1 MEHELNLVTT
11 WVGLISLLIFV
22 TGYYFIATEDK
33 YRINKAKPALIT
45 GTSILCL
52 LESILH
58 IGLIGEHL
66 KKEVEAS
73 YPVRKN

>member
-11 WVGLISLLIFV
+11 WVGLISLLIFI

-45 GTSILCL
+45 
-52 LESILH
+52 ERNQ
-58 IGLIGEHL
+58 
-66 KKEVEAS
+66 A
-73 YPVRKN
+73 